1 VLETKK
7 RSVAKALSWRFVA
20 TFITA
25 TVVYAM
31 TGDFTIAAEIGLLD
45 TVVKFGMYFAHERVW
60 LRVSYGRI
68 SRRERDYQI

>member
-1 VLETKK
+1 MLETKK

-45 TVVKFGMYFAHERVW
+45 TVVKFGMYFGHERMW
-60 LRVSYGRI
+60 LRIPYGRMTH
-68 SRRERDYQI
+68 REHDYQI